1 MKNNGFTLPFILFIA
16 LITILIVTG
25 SSSIFKTQIQYEKQL
40 QNYYLA
46 SAELNL
52 ALLVAKDDSML
63 ANQLNIKYGSSII
76 KCQSTDDTLSS
87 FNCNI
92 TLENG
97 YTLTKTTNP

>member
-1 MKNNGFTLPFILFIA
+1 MKHNGFTLPFTLFIA
-16 LITILIVTG
+16 FITILIVTG
-25 SSSIFKTQIQYEKQL
+25 STSIFKTQIQYEKQL

-52 ALLVAKDDSML
+52 ALLVAKNDSKL
-63 ANQLNIKYGSSII
+63 ASQFSIKYGNSII
-76 KCQSTDDTLSS
+76 RCQSTNEALST
-87 FNCNI
+87 FTCNI

>member
-1 MKNNGFTLPFILFIA
+1 MKNNGFTLPFVLFIA

-25 SSSIFKTQIQYEKQL
+25 SASIFKTQIQYEKQL

-52 ALLVAKDDSML
+52 ALLVAKDDSTL
-63 ANQLNIKYGSSII
+63 VKRFNIKYGSSII
-76 KCQSTDDTLSS
+76 ECQSTDDTLSS
-87 FNCNI
+87 FSCKI

-97 YTLTKTTNP
+97 Y

>member
-1 MKNNGFTLPFILFIA
+1 
-16 LITILIVTG
+16 
-25 SSSIFKTQIQYEKQL
+25 FKTQIQYEKQL

-52 ALLVAKDDSML
+52 ALLVAKDDSTL
-63 ANQLNIKYGSSII
+63 INRFNIKYGSSII
-76 KCQSTDDTLSS
+76 ECQSTDDTLSS
-87 FNCNI
+87 FSCKI